1 MPLGLK
7 RSKIPLYV
15 QLEQIIRSDITM
27 GELSPGQKIPTERA
41 FADTYSVSI
50 ITARQAILNL
60 VDQGLLIRKQG
71 IGTFV
76 TETPVNVK
84 NIMTL
89 SIKGDLHEIVP
100 EGLASQQ
107 VRVVDSGRTKI
118 PLLVSKALN
127 VDPTEEVYRIRR
139 IRSEQGVAISYVKN
153 YLAVEIGEKI
163 SEEDLLAYPMMYILR
178 HKLGIPLK
186 NGTQYIQ
193 AVAADYDIASALSAN
208 IASPILY
215 METTIFREDAKPVE
229 FVQSFFRSDQFKYTI
244 RLDLN
249 QTTTA

>member
-1 MPLGLK
+1 MQIGLR

-27 GELSPGQKIPTERA
+27 GEFSPGQKIPTEKE
-41 FADTYSVSI
+41 FADTYNVSI
-50 ITARQAILNL
+50 ITARQSILNL

-89 SIKGDLHEIVP
+89 SIKGDLDEIVP

-107 VRVVDSGRTKI
+107 VRVIDSGRIRT
-118 PLLVSKALN
+118 PLLVSKILN
-127 VDPTEEVYRIRR
+127 IDSVEEVYRIRR
-139 IRSEQGVAISYVKN
+139 TRSDQGVVISYVKN
-153 YLAVEIGEKI
+153 YLAPEIGEKI

-178 HKLGIPLK
+178 NKLGIPLR

-193 AVAADYDIASALSAN
+193 AIAADYDIASALSAN

-215 METTIFREDAKPVE
+215 METTIFEEDAKPVE

-249 QTTTA
+249 QTRTA

>member
-1 MPLGLK
+1 MSLGLE
-7 RSKIPLYV
+7 RCKIPLYV
-15 QLEQIIRSDITM
+15 QLEQIIKSDITM
-27 GELSPGQKIPTERA
+27 GELSPGQKIPTEKE

-76 TETPVNVK
+76 TETPANVK

-89 SIKGDLHEIVP
+89 SIKGDLHEIIP

-107 VRVVDSGRTKI
+107 VRVVDSGRIKT

-127 VDPTEEVYRIRR
+127 MDPAEEVYRIRR
-139 IRSEQGVAISYVKN
+139 TRSDQGVVISYVKN
-153 YLAVEIGEKI
+153 YLAPAIGEKI
-163 SEEDLLAYPMMYILR
+163 SEEDLLSYPMMYILR
-178 HKLGIPLK
+178 HKLGMPLK

-193 AVAADYDIASALSAN
+193 AIAADYDIASALSAN

-215 METTIFREDAKPVE
+215 METTIFKADAKAVE
-229 FVQSFFRSDQFKYTI
+229 FVQSFFRSDHFKYTI